1 MEYIPKDVAMATA
14 ALTGFN
20 RNRYKL
26 ETSGATSAG
35 PSSIVTITLP
45 SNALIDL
52 KSLRVFMDL
61 KTDSDS
67 TTKVWGKLPSDVS
80 SVISSCEVYI
90 GGVQV
95 TQSCSEWN
103 TVSKILKIVRCSRDR
118 DGSVEKLLNHGI
130 MSDSEAID
138 DVSVVLSDFKGFL
151 GESSTRY
158 LPTSLTGDVT
168 IRLTFAPASVLGF
181 VEGDGGTTVASV
193 AMGANFS
200 DAAARTAA
208 AGLSYSAT
216 NIYATCDTISL
227 GDTYERML
235 LDRLSSE
242 AFLPINFKEYYTYS
256 QHGTAGTAHTVR
268 FSLSASSIDACY
280 AIFRDSNYQTAGIKA
295 QTYAGSANTSDHV
308 SNYFMF
314 KSFNDSNLKKG
325 ALRYHWTCAN
335 VRHPQYQANVLD
347 AAADLSLLTNNTHT
361 NEKGHMI
368 TSLQHF
374 NQGTFIL
381 PLILNMPG
389 QSINV
394 ASGYNSKGSN
404 TTFSLEVSGQTM
416 PSVSATAQTT
426 AAISTFVVV
435 ETTAQLRISGS
446 RQCSVSF

>member
-1 MEYIPKDVAMATA
+1 
-14 ALTGFN
+14 
-20 RNRYKL
+20 
-26 ETSGATSAG
+26 
-35 PSSIVTITLP
+35 
-45 SNALIDL
+45 
-52 KSLRVFMDL
+52 
-61 KTDSDS
+61 
-67 TTKVWGKLPSDVS
+67 
-80 SVISSCEVYI
+80 
-90 GGVQV
+90 
-95 TQSCSEWN
+95 
-103 TVSKILKIVRCSRDR
+103 
-118 DGSVEKLLNHGI
+118 
-130 MSDSEAID
+130 
-138 DVSVVLSDFKGFL
+138 
-151 GESSTRY
+151 
-158 LPTSLTGDVT
+158 
-168 IRLTFAPASVLGF
+168 
-181 VEGDGGTTVASV
+181 
-193 AMGANFS
+193 
-200 DAAARTAA
+200 
-208 AGLSYSAT
+208 
-216 NIYATCDTISL
+216 
-227 GDTYERML
+227 ML

-280 AIFRDSNYQTAGIKA
+280 AVFRDSNYQTAGIKA

-314 KSFNDSNLKKG
+314 KSFNNSDVKQGS
-325 ALRYHWTCAN
+325 LRYHWTCAN

-347 AAADLSLLTNNTHT
+347 AAADVSLLTNNTHT

-374 NQGTFIL
+374 NQGAFIL

-394 ASGYNSKGSN
+394 SSGYNSKGSN

-416 PSVSATAQTT
+416 PSSSDAAQTT